1 LGKTSKGKQ
10 AETSNAGR
18 TINVLLVVGAVIIAA
33 GIIWYAVKEPTQTA
47 QREVLPKPNIT
58 TLDPAQ
64 FFGRTRTA
72 YEAAK
77 EIPEVLA
84 QLPCYCGCM
93 TGAGHRSNLDCF
105 HDAHGVECAM
115 CQDIALDARNMYKS
129 GFEVARIREVI
140 KTKYNRSAALT
151 E

>member
-18 TINVLLVVGAVIIAA
+18 TINALLIVGAVIIAA
-33 GIIWYAVKEPTQTA
+33 GIIWYAVKEPSQTV
-47 QREVLPKPNIT
+47 QREVLAKPNIT

-64 FFGRTRTA
+64 FSGKTRIA
-72 YEAAK
+72 YQAAK
-77 EIPEVLA
+77 EVPEVLA
-84 QLPCYCGCM
+84 LLPCYCGCM
-93 TGAGHRSNLDCF
+93 TGSGHRSNLDCF

-115 CQDIALDARNMYKS
+115 CQDIAIDARAWYKD
-129 GFEVARIREVI
+129 GLEIARIREKV
-140 KTKYNRSAALT
+140 KAKYNRSAALT